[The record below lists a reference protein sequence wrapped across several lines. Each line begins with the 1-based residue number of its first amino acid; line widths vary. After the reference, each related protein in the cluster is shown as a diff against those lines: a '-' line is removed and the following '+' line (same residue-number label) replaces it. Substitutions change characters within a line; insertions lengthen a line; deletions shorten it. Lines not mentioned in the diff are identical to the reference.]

1 MCLFEKFADR
11 LIIVSTAIHNP
22 RQQKKEKCVWVCHI
36 VRVRISTDSPLPTQK
51 EKRRLLQLQTL
62 ELSWPVIFFIA
73 YGNESGMLR
82 RAHRPSKRQ
91 SPGV

>member
-51 EKRRLLQLQTL
+51 KEKEIVAATDFGTILAGH
-62 ELSWPVIFFIA
+62 IF
-73 YGNESGMLR
+73 
-82 RAHRPSKRQ
+82 HRIRKREWNA
-91 SPGV
+91 